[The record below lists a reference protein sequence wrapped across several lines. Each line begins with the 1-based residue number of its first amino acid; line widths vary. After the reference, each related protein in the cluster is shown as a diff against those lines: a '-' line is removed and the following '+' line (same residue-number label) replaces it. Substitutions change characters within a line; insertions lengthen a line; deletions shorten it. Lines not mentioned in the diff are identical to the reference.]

1 MKEYLVE
8 VTKVTRRWVKAVD
21 EESAEEIAENM
32 EEEIK
37 LELGYELLSLVNKEH
52 GTLLD
57 GITKLRELH
66 PEIPKIRIMDNM
78 NFVLGGSAVSYMN
91 RVFDRRAMNSE
102 YYIDLERSQLCI

>member
-1 MKEYLVE
+1 
-8 VTKVTRRWVKAVD
+8 
-21 EESAEEIAENM
+21 M

-66 PEIPKIRIMDNM
+66 PEIPKIRII
-78 NFVLGGSAVSYMN
+78 VSAS
-91 RVFDRRAMNSE
+91 RKSPLRDR
-102 YYIDLERSQLCI
+102 LK